1 MFFSLQLFDFDASQ
15 GYDSSPVQPCTDD
28 DAPQQPQPIHWSAQT
43 SAETVWQLEL
53 LMRPC

>member
-28 DAPQQPQPIHWSAQT
+28 AAPQQPQPIHWSAQT